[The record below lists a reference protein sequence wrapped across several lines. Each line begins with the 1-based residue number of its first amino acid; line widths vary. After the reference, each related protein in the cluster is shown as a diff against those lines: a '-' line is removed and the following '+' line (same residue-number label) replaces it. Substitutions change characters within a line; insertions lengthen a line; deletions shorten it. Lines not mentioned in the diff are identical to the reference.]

1 MISLVYPDASFQTTK
16 RTMLL
21 ITRLLLRRLPLIL
34 ACVCAFT
41 PAAARAQA
49 QVEPGARI
57 RVLTSTADTMM
68 YGTLVTL
75 DSASL
80 LLAPRPDA
88 EAVRV
93 PLAGVERLEVS
104 RGGKPST
111 LQGAA
116 VGAVVGAGAGLG
128 IGLLATQGD
137 CDFVCGAVQVG
148 SSVIGGVIGLIM
160 GALTGS
166 EIPHGP
172 ERWQPVRVRRD

>member
-1 MISLVYPDASFQTTK
+1 
-16 RTMLL
+16 MLL
-21 ITRLLLRRLPLIL
+21 LDSRLVRRPSLIL
-34 ACVCAFT
+34 ACVCAFA

-49 QVEPGARI
+49 DVEPGARV
-57 RVLTSTADTMM
+57 RVLTSTADTML
-68 YGTLVTL
+68 YGTVVTL

-80 LLAPRPDA
+80 LLAPRPDV
-88 EAVRV
+88 ESVRV

-128 IGLLATQGD
+128 IGLLATQDD

-148 SSVIGGVIGLIM
+148 SSVIGGVLGLVF

-172 ERWQPVRVRRD
+172 ERWQPVRVPRD